1 METKLDNGTRVAVI
15 GLGNMGSAL
24 AERLLATG
32 HAVSVWNRTEAKCGP
47 LAVLGAVV
55 ASTPAEAV
63 NASTSIVIC
72 VLDIDAVESILAAD
86 GVAAALDGKT
96 VIQLSAL
103 KPDQSRDQ
111 EEWMR
116 RQHVHYLDGGILAFP
131 ADVRLGCAKI
141 AYSGSKGA
149 FEAVKSI
156 RESFGDDSIFVGD
169 KAGMAPLAAML
180 SYAQYYGITFT
191 CLHTAALAAAAGLPI
206 RTLLE
211 LTGGEKEWALIGR
224 TMDDYVAMT
233 EKRDYSTTEATLE
246 IDASG
251 YDYFVRLS
259 RELDIEP
266 AFHEMIES
274 TFSRALEQGRSD
286 QAISA
291 IFEVLYGGPNP

>member
-1 METKLDNGTRVAVI
+1 METKLDIGNRVAVI

-32 HAVSVWNRTEAKCGP
+32 HAISVWNRTEAKCGP
-47 LAVLGAVV
+47 LAGLGGVV
-55 ASTPAEAV
+55 ASDIADAV
-63 NASTSIVIC
+63 NASGTIIIC
-72 VLDIDAVESILAAD
+72 VLDIDAVKSILASE
-86 GVAAALDGKT
+86 GVAEALDGKT

-103 KPDQSRDQ
+103 KPNQSVEQ
-111 EEWMR
+111 GEWMR
-116 RQHVHYLDGGILAFP
+116 QHHVRYLDGGILAFP
-131 ADVRLGCAKI
+131 SDVRLGSAKV
-141 AYSGSKGA
+141 AYSGSKDA
-149 FEAVKSI
+149 FEDTKSI
-156 RESFGDDSIFVGD
+156 LQSFGTECIFIGE

-180 SYAQYYGITFT
+180 AYAQYYGITFA
-191 CLHTAALAAAAGLPI
+191 CLHTAALAAASGVPV

-211 LTGGEKEWALIGR
+211 LTGGEKEWQLIGR

-259 RELDIEP
+259 RELDVEP

-274 TFSRALEQGRSD
+274 VFSKALEQGRSD
-286 QAISA
+286 QAIPA

>member
-1 METKLDNGTRVAVI
+1 METKLDNGNRVAVI

-32 HAVSVWNRTEAKCGP
+32 HAVSVWNRTESKCGP
-47 LAVLGAVV
+47 LVGLGAVV
-55 ASTPAEAV
+55 ESTPVEAV

-111 EEWMR
+111 GEWMR

-156 RESFGDDSIFVGD
+156 RESFGDNSIFVGD
-169 KAGMAPLAAML
+169 KPGMAPLAAML
-180 SYAQYYGITFT
+180 SYAQYYGIAFT
-191 CLHTAALAAAAGLPI
+191 CLHTAALAAAAGVPI

-259 RELDIEP
+259 RELDVEP

-274 TFSRALEQGRSD
+274 TRSRALEQGRSE

-291 IFEVLYGGPNP
+291 IFEVLYDGPNP